1 MGGGL
6 WGFAMAAEQPLE
18 SLLLRVLGRARLDV
32 PHAERNVP
40 ARRHDD
46 LVFVISVVGFRV
58 VQAHVLHD
66 AVDKARREGCG
77 FGAMDDPL
85 VVAGK
90 PYRDVGRGGAHFHL
104 ELGATVAATL
114 RPRISNERPTYQKRR
129 TTLSFM
135 GCDSLPTNMLMR
147 CSMGWFRAR

>member
-18 SLLLRVLGRARLDV
+18 SLLLRVLGRARLEV

-46 LVFVISVVGFRV
+46 LVFVVSVVGFRV
-58 VQAHVLHD
+58 IQAHVPHD
-66 AVDKARREGCG
+66 AVDKARREGRG
-77 FGAMDDPL
+77 FGAVDDPL

-104 ELGATVAATL
+104 KLGAAVAATDFEFHGVRL
-114 RPRISNERPTYQKRR
+114 VADEHAHAMFDGLVS
-129 TTLSFM
+129 
-135 GCDSLPTNMLMR
+135 
-147 CSMGWFRAR
+147 RAIVRENQ